1 MTSTDHDN
9 FLDLFF
15 VAVLIIV
22 GCLVGCITLSVS
34 MCVI

>member
-15 VAVLIIV
+15 VAVLII
-22 GCLVGCITLSVS
+22 GCLVACITLSVS